1 MEPDEKRVRHVHTL
15 QDAEDKAPINGVKSF
30 GNINLDRDSA
40 RASVPMIAVY
50 YFRSKDIVFHKK
62 TTLDKGSLVWEY
74 KRWEKG
80 LILFTSSLEISL

>member
-1 MEPDEKRVRHVHTL
+1 
-15 QDAEDKAPINGVKSF
+15 
-30 GNINLDRDSA
+30 
-40 RASVPMIAVY
+40 MIAVY